1 MKGLGLTSTLWS
13 ECYKCGNSEFSFVDT
28 ENVRDQ
34 LFQLSVQKSMEPDGF
49 HPGVLKEVLDVTAR
63 PLLIMY

>member
-1 MKGLGLTSTLWS
+1 M
-13 ECYKCGNSEFSFVDT
+13 DT

-49 HPGVLKEVLDVTAR
+49 HPRVLKEVLDVTAR